1 MDIVFRINE
10 FIMLL
15 YFTGLSVLAYDLALR
30 NRQARKV
37 SFYVIAGATAL
48 HLLTYI
54 NIIISLGRIPVF
66 TTYEGMFT
74 LSLVLS
80 ITGIIYYYRN
90 ESEQVL
96 FSFIFFSFLLFSI
109 FTFQPE
115 PLSREVEVSV
125 LMNELLIIHVGLA
138 LLAYVLFFMSALH
151 SLIYLI
157 QYDNLK
163 KKRFNR
169 TFFSLFSIETAKK
182 VMIRSLLIGLLTMTV
197 SILLGLHW
205 GIQII
210 GMDIIWD
217 IKVMGTSFVVLL
229 YIALFIHLKKVR
241 NTYIFA
247 MLNIGLF
254 IFCMVNYLFVS
265 QFSNFHIWT

>member
-37 SFYVIAGATAL
+37 SFYVITGATAL
-48 HLLTYI
+48 HLLVYI
-54 NIIISLGRIPVF
+54 SIIFSLSRIPVF
-66 TTYEGMFT
+66 TTHEGMFT
-74 LSLVLS
+74 LSLILS
-80 ITGIIYYYRN
+80 IIGILYYYKN

-96 FSFIFFSFLLFSI
+96 FGFIFLSFIFFSI
-109 FTFQPE
+109 FTFHPE
-115 PLSREVEVSV
+115 PLTREVEATMM
-125 LMNELLIIHVGLA
+125 MNELLIIHVGLA
-138 LLAYVLFFMSALH
+138 LLAYVLFFISALH

-157 QYDNLK
+157 QHDNLK

-169 TFFSLFSIETAKK
+169 TFFSLFSIETARK
-182 VMIRSLLIGLLTMTV
+182 VMLRSLVIGLLTMTV
-197 SILLGLHW
+197 SIMLGLHW

-229 YIALFIHLKKVR
+229 YIVLFVYLKKVR

-254 IFCMVNYLFVS
+254 IFCMINYLFVS
-265 QFSNFHIWT
+265 QFSSFHIWT